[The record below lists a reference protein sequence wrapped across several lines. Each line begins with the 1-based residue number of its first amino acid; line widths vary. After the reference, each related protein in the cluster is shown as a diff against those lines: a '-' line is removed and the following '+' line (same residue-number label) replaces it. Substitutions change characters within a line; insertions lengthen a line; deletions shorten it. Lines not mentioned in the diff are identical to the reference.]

1 MQKTKKIQKF
11 LILIIC
17 YLLTGCAYL
26 ATKVIHFGD
35 IPPPTGPHTVGTT
48 TFFWVDDE
56 RTEWYTEE
64 LTGPRKMMVQIWY
77 PGKGQSAEKEPYMDR
92 LEDRIPAFAMEMGL
106 PPFAIGN
113 MTNIKANSI
122 SDIPALSGSFPVVLF
137 SHGLGG
143 MRAQNTVQ
151 AEELASRGYVVVAP
165 DHQYDANVSLYPDN
179 SSADYL
185 SNVPKNSSEEE
196 WWNIR
201 INQLN
206 KRTGDIHFVLDK
218 LLEIQNGSISTHISG
233 KLDLDNIGIFGHSYG
248 GATSIWST
256 MLDDRI
262 DACLV
267 YDAWFLPLPDS
278 ILTMGMDKPFL
289 HLGRT
294 KWENPVNYQNLDT
307 LLLYSKNS
315 HYKLEVV
322 NANHFDFT
330 DIPQYSHLAQK
341 FKITGKIQKEEMKDI
356 MNTVTLDYFDYFLKH
371 KSGFDP
377 ASISARFDKLK
388 VLQQGK

>member
-1 MQKTKKIQKF
+1 MNKSKI
-11 LILIIC
+11 LNILIIFNIS
-17 YLLTGCAYL
+17 LLFHGCAYV
-26 ATKVIHFGD
+26 ASKVVHFGN
-35 IPPPTGPHTVGTT
+35 IPPPTGKFSVGTDL
-48 TFFWVDDE
+48 FFWVDSS
-56 RTEWYTEE
+56 RTEWFTDD
-64 LTGPRKMMVQIWY
+64 LNGPRKMMVQIWY
-77 PGKGQSAEKEPYMDR
+77 PGIGHSSEREPYMDR

-106 PPFAIGN
+106 PTFAIGN

-122 SDIPALSGSFPVVLF
+122 SNIPPLSGTFPVILF

-179 SSADYL
+179 TSSDYF
-185 SNVPKNSSEEE
+185 SNVPKNSSEAE
-196 WWNIR
+196 WWDIR
-201 INQLN
+201 LNQLD
-206 KRTGDIHFVLDK
+206 KRTGDIRFVLDK
-218 LLEIQNGSISTHISG
+218 LQDVQIGIIETSLTG
-233 KLDLDNIGIFGHSYG
+233 KLDLENVGIFGHSYG

-278 ILTMGMDKPFL
+278 ILTKGMEKPFL
-289 HLGRT
+289 HLGQT
-294 KWENPVNYQNLDT
+294 EWENPVNYQNLDT

-315 HYKLEVV
+315 HYKLEVL

-330 DIPQYSHLAQK
+330 DIPQYSSLAQK
-341 FKITGKIQKEEMKDI
+341 FKITGKIHKEEMKEI
-356 MNTVTLDYFDYFLKH
+356 MNTVTLDYFDSFLRGKER
-371 KSGFDP
+371 FDP
-377 ASISARFDKLK
+377 AHISTRFDNLK
-388 VLQQGK
+388 VLQQFK